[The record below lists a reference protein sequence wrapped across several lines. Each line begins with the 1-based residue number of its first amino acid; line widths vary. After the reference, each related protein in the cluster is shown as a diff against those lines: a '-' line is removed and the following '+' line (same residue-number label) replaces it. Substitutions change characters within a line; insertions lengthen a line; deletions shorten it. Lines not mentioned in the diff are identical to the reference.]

1 MPNNY
6 LSKWKNEKKLIG
18 ISKKTKLSVI
28 DQNSLTNRLM
38 SKRNHGFNVNVIKQ
52 ESKLFNKSMYCN
64 LPYKIKGIGIY
75 RKVVLTTNYYPKI
88 EAYTF
93 MLSKH
98 ISGKER
104 FIKIL
109 GGRSLGTYILNANR
123 FKKRNT
129 IYRKINNM
137 IHRISI
143 YKYQHKKI
151 YVNEIFPDTIQLE
164 KISYLNARGKFTK

>member
-1 MPNNY
+1 
-6 LSKWKNEKKLIG
+6 
-18 ISKKTKLSVI
+18 
-28 DQNSLTNRLM
+28 
-38 SKRNHGFNVNVIKQ
+38 
-52 ESKLFNKSMYCN
+52 MYCN

-109 GGRSLGTYILNANR
+109 GDRSLGTYILNANR
-123 FKKRNT
+123 F
-129 IYRKINNM
+129 NM